1 MKKALSIFV
10 QFFLF
15 FATFA
20 AGIIIGALNPHKLH
34 WFVTHPTPAST
45 RYFDPTG
52 LILTLLLYILILII
66 EAARKTVRTSGVRTT
81 IALALAL
88 IAGFVLKFGFAG

>member
-1 MKKALSIFV
+1 MKKALSFLV
-10 QFFLF
+10 QFLLF
-15 FATFA
+15 FAAFA
-20 AGIIIGALNPHKLH
+20 AGIVIGVFDPLH
-34 WFVTHPTPAST
+34 LKWFITHPTPGVT
-45 RYFDPTG
+45 RYFVPDG

-88 IAGFVLKFGFAG
+88 IAGFILKFGFAG

>member
-1 MKKALSIFV
+1 MKKALTFIV
-10 QFFLF
+10 QFLLF
-15 FATFA
+15 FATFF
-20 AGIIIGALNPHKLH
+20 AGIIVGVFNPLH
-34 WFVTHPTPAST
+34 FQWFVTHPAPDRT

-66 EAARKTVRTSGVRTT
+66 EAARKAIRTSAVRTT

-88 IAGFVLKFGFAG
+88 VAGFILKFGFAG

>member
-1 MKKALSIFV
+1 MKKALAFLA
-10 QFFLF
+10 QFLLF

-20 AGIIIGALNPHKLH
+20 AGIVLGGLFTHLR
-34 WFVTHPTPAST
+34 WFVTEPTPGHL

-52 LILTLLLYILILII
+52 LILTLLLYIFILII
-66 EAARKTVRTSGVRTT
+66 EAARKRLQVSGVRTT

-88 IAGFVLKFGFAG
+88 IVGFILKFGFAG